1 MDNWKDR
8 SKGRQCGKCTS
19 FVEKPPIDAASR
31 TYTIVGRCRRHAPQT
46 NEGWPVVFPTDSC
59 GDFKLDE
66 NKI

>member
-1 MDNWKDR
+1 MDNWNNR
-8 SKGRQCGKCTS
+8 QKGRQCGKCMH
-19 FVEKPPIDAASR
+19 FYEKLPIDTGR
-31 TYTIVGRCRRHAPQT
+31 TYTIVGRCRRHAPST